1 MKSITFGVK
10 DINGNPLK
18 LVVCEETKQYERGK
32 LCLNSTYVDVWVK
45 KSDLETI
52 EKHLI
57 SVGFTRTD
65 NEFNKA
71 QSEWEAFKEWC
82 IANNKKPSDANNLSE
97 YRKTLEK

>member
-71 QSEWEAFKEWC
+71 QSEWEAFKQWC
-82 IANNKKPSDANNLSE
+82 VKNNKRPIDADSLTE
-97 YRKTLEK
+97 YKRTLVK